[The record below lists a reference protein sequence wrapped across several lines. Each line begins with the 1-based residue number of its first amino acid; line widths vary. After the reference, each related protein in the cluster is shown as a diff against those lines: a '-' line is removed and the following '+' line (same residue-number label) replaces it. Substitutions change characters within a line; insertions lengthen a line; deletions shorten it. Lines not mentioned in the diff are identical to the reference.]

1 MTYGIILQISQNL
14 GNAADTLA
22 QAATTAITP
31 PVEQSISLWD
41 MAIKGGGI
49 LIPIAILSVMAF
61 YIFFER
67 LFTIQRFS
75 KIDMKRLCPQR

>member
-41 MAIKGGGI
+41 MAVKGGGI

-61 YIFFER
+61 YIF
-67 LFTIQRFS
+67 LKDSSQFS
-75 KIDMKRLCPQR
+75 VFQKLI